1 MSEKDNY
8 IAEDALRIM
17 EAYPMVFRR
26 PPWSIKKTNVACD
39 FTSGDGWRHPLFER
53 LSTDVA

>member
-1 MSEKDNY
+1 MSEKDNC

-17 EAYPMVFRR
+17 EAHSKDFRR

-39 FTSGDGWRHPLFER
+39 FTSGGGWHPLFEC